1 MPTYE
6 QLYHL
11 NLSNLKAAADRWRET
26 ATKFKDLHTAYGDE
40 VAAPFKQAG
49 WHQPALTAGKAGN
62 DVRDAHQEFA
72 DAQKEADGI
81 AGVLTSLHTELAKAK
96 SEC

>member
-26 ATKFKDLHTAYGDE
+26 ATKFKGLHAAYGDE
-40 VAAPFKQAG
+40 VAGPFKQAG
-49 WHQPALTAGKAGN
+49 WHQPALTAGKAAN
-62 DVRDAHQEFA
+62 DVRDAH
-72 DAQKEADGI
+72 
-81 AGVLTSLHTELAKAK
+81 
-96 SEC
+96 